1 MSSSSGYLLS
11 STAHI
16 KSLIDYINDVKP
28 YHTKLSEV
36 VEEYRFNEEMV
47 VSFEDAHVLRSLQAG
62 HWLRTFVSDGQ
73 RTRFPFIPTVIS
85 KFLSRLGQEKFTA
98 GVDDDQQI
106 TGLTSGV
113 FSQRRYDGPGI
124 TRVIADGTYLTES
137 VDYNI
142 SAGVFSF
149 ETRGNGYL
157 RAGNVEHLTQYPSD
171 VSSLAY
177 ADLKQG
183 NGSILNIYADPAL
196 PRYEEWTLT
205 CDQVETLGPVNFT
218 ATVTGS
224 GTITVTHGLD
234 SQDLFVQV
242 FQDVGGSTLV
252 PLTGE
257 VDLPDTNTLRFT
269 GNGTYRVC
277 VLKLGYGMEWFAG
290 TDMGV
295 SDTSWLA
302 MHNLR
307 TTDVA
312 FTTFE
317 DTAGVR
323 TIFKPV
329 SAQLSGTTGLNLT
342 FSLLR
347 GAGALFFRPFVSGTY
362 VHSFTNQFGVTVPH
376 NLDSQ
381 YFCVWVIDSAG
392 NYVEPDEIYV
402 LNDNSITV
410 MLPASI
416 TGKVIVSTRAYN
428 SENQTRLSV
437 SGSASGMIGTAYF
450 GTRFTHP
457 KLAFDFAAVEGSPAN
472 ESPATLD
479 VGETFVLTPKARITV
494 HPTAPTETW
503 SLIKVNPQ
511 AVRLAPRFRSPFS
524 GSLEFFNI
532 TDQQIVAE
540 TWFITALTPTTF
552 EVAGSVSGII
562 GTTTLGTTFTHP
574 HFNFKVLPGGRAY
587 VPGDY
592 FEVIVENEPVTY
604 ADLSVSFFF
613 GYDMGRYDIY
623 PYEARFLG
631 YPVEDINLQ
640 VLSEAL
646 LDGARF
652 QMVAI
657 SPTEFE
663 VKRTDPDF
671 SVTLYPNAF
680 LGVPYVHPDLTFT
693 IVPSIV
699 PFIVGDTFDFRVV
712 NEPPYIVNDDS
723 YLWPIIKNG
732 AHLAIYTREFHDTPA
747 SRWSL
752 VFDSASTYS
761 LRVTDIGG
769 YPLPVDL
776 KNGCSY
782 RDSNGHFTV
791 IPGPLKFEIG
801 DRFDFTI
808 KERKEDYLLFGSVS
822 GWQQPIK
829 INEWYWNGKLGLKVP
844 PLDYHIVPGPT
855 VGASKGRLVAER
867 VAKAPHPT
875 ATPRLYVVTFV
886 TQTLATVRS
895 NIGGYLEGLTLNQEW
910 TDGVATFTVNN
921 GFAPF
926 APGDQFTVYLVPFTK
941 EGRPGGYDLPPYD
954 VFEYDVD
961 YYLAEVPDLSLQEI
975 YPLYHSQGS
984 VIVSGTTAGDEIV
997 VDKALR
1003 DHLHVKLQGSEPRPE
1018 LAPIDGDWLPVFLKF
1033 YDRDAPQSI
1042 AEFSDQVT
1050 RIDVHSGVGAATAAN
1065 KLFSVNQPRFG
1076 CTERVGTAVLQLDT
1090 AFMQEYLNNFEQLTV
1105 ALEQNGSYGE
1115 KTRVKFSENINFYS
1129 SSTFEDLLDPP
1140 VTIGGVTYNVLADTM
1155 VVTIVD
1161 AVPAAWE
1168 SLYDLDVFDTV
1179 SLTIIDQIQV
1189 QVDRS
1194 PAGPDIMVS
1203 TGMSETFS
1211 IDIYEVPEGGGE
1223 PVMALATV
1231 IYDVENF
1238 DDPQENTG
1246 VHVTADALT
1255 FEVLHDYP
1263 SGTPT
1268 VAIVPDDG
1276 TPFNV
1281 LPEEVTSG
1289 QPANPGQ
1296 GRGKGRTKTKKFKF
1310 TVPPGTGPFTV
1321 ILA

>member
-1 MSSSSGYLLS
+1 MPSSSGYLTS

-36 VEEYRFNEEMV
+36 VEEYRF
-47 VSFEDAHVLRSLQAG
+47 SEDMLVRFRDSHFLQSKQAG
-62 HWLRTFVSDGQ
+62 HWLNTFVTDGQ
-73 RTRFPFIPTVIS
+73 RTRFPLTPTVIS
-85 KFLSRLGQEKFTA
+85 KFLSRLGQERFIA
-98 GVDDDQQI
+98 GNDDDQQI

-124 TRVIADGTYLTES
+124 TRVVADGTYLTES
-137 VDYNI
+137 VDFNI

-149 ETRGNGYL
+149 ETRGNGYI
-157 RAGNVEHLTQYPSD
+157 RAGNVQHLTQYPSD
-171 VSSLAY
+171 VSALAY

-205 CDQVETLGPVNFT
+205 CDQVATPVPVNFT
-218 ATVTGS
+218 TTVTGS
-224 GTITVTHGLD
+224 GTISVTHGLD
-234 SQDLFVQV
+234 TQDVFVQV
-242 FQDVGGSTLV
+242 FQDTGGGTLV
-252 PLTGE
+252 PLAGE
-257 VDLPDTNTLRFT
+257 INLPDTNTLEFS
-269 GNGTYRVC
+269 GSGTYRVC

-290 TDMGV
+290 TDMGA

-307 TTDVA
+307 STDIA
-312 FTTFE
+312 FTAFE

-323 TIFKPV
+323 TIFKPTT
-329 SAQLSGTTGLNLT
+329 AQLSGTTGVDMT
-342 FSLLR
+342 FTILR
-347 GAGALFFRPFVSGTY
+347 GAGALFFTPRVSGTF
-362 VHSFTNQFGVTVPH
+362 VHTFTNQYGVTVPH
-376 NLDSQ
+376 NLDTQ
-381 YFCVWVIDSAG
+381 HFCVWVIDSAG

-410 MLPASI
+410 MLPTSI
-416 TGKVIVSTRAYN
+416 TGKVIVSDRAYN

-437 SGSASGMIGTAYF
+437 SGSASGVIGAAYF

-457 KLAFDFAAVEGSPAN
+457 KLAFDFAAVEGTPAN
-472 ESPATLD
+472 ESPATID
-479 VGETFVLTPKARITV
+479 IGDTFVLTPKARITA
-494 HPTAPTETW
+494 HPTAPTEVW

-511 AVRLAPRFRSPFS
+511 AIGLAPRFRSPAS

-532 TDQQIVAE
+532 TDAQIVAE
-540 TWFITALTPTTF
+540 TWFITALTPTSF
-552 EVAGSVSGII
+552 EVAGSVSGVV
-562 GTTTLGTTFTHP
+562 GTVALGALFTHP
-574 HFNFKVLPGGRAY
+574 HFNFRVLPGTRAY

-604 ADLSVSFFF
+604 ADLTVSFFF

-631 YPVEDINLQ
+631 YPVEDIELQ
-640 VLSEAL
+640 VLNEAL

-663 VKRTDPDF
+663 VRRTDPDF
-671 SVTLYPNAF
+671 SVTPYPNAF

-693 IVPSIV
+693 IVPSYV
-699 PFIVGDTFDFRVV
+699 PFIAGDTFDFRVV
-712 NEPPYIVNDDS
+712 NEPPYIVNEE
-723 YLWPIIKNG
+723 YFWWPIIKNG

-747 SRWSL
+747 SRWAL
-752 VFDSASTYS
+752 VFNSASTYS
-761 LRVTDIGG
+761 LRVSDVSG
-769 YPLPVDL
+769 YPLNVDL

-782 RDSNGHFTV
+782 RDSNSHFTV
-791 IPGPLKFEIG
+791 IPGPLRFEVG
-801 DRFDFTI
+801 DRFDFTV
-808 KERKEDYLLFGSVS
+808 KEKKEDYLLFGSVS
-822 GWQQPIK
+822 GWQPPVK
-829 INEWYWNGKLGLKVP
+829 INEWYWNGKVGLRVP

-855 VGASKGRLVAER
+855 VDASKGQLVAER
-867 VAKAPHPT
+867 VAKPPHPT

-886 TQTLATVRS
+886 TPQHATVRS

-910 TDGVATFTVNN
+910 TDGVATFTVNG

-926 APGDQFTVYLVPFTK
+926 ETGDEFTVYIVPFTR
-941 EGRPGGYDLPPYD
+941 EGREGGYDLPPYD

-984 VIVSGTTAGDEIV
+984 VIISGTTEGEEII

-1003 DHLHVKLQGSEPRPE
+1003 DRLHVKLTNSVDRPQ
-1018 LAPIDGDWLPVFLKF
+1018 LAPIDGGWLPAFLKF
-1033 YDRDAPQSI
+1033 YDRDNPQSV

-1050 RIDVHSGVGAATAAN
+1050 RIDVHSGVGAAGPGN
-1065 KLFSVNQPRFG
+1065 KMFSVNQPRFE
-1076 CTERVGTAVLQLDT
+1076 CTQRYDTTFIQLDST
-1090 AFMQEYLNNFEQLTV
+1090 FMQLYLNNLEQLTI

-1115 KTRVKFSENINFYS
+1115 VSRVKISENLNIYNTA
-1129 SSTFEDLLDPP
+1129 TFEDLLDPP
-1140 VTIGGVTYNVLADTM
+1140 ITIGDYTYNVLADTM
-1155 VVTIVD
+1155 VVTVID
-1161 AVPAAWE
+1161 TVPTTWE
-1168 SLYDLDVFDTV
+1168 LLYDLDVFDTAAF
-1179 SLTIIDQIQV
+1179 TIIDQFQV
-1189 QVDRS
+1189 QLDR
-1194 PAGPDIMVS
+1194 AAAVPDMVVS
-1203 TGMSETFS
+1203 TGMTETFT
-1211 IDIYEVPEGGGE
+1211 IDIIEIPEGGE
-1223 PVMALATV
+1223 PVPFMSTV

-1238 DDPQENTG
+1238 GDPQENTG
-1246 VHVTADALT
+1246 VYITEEATVY
-1255 FEVLHDYP
+1255 EVLHDYP

-1268 VAIVPDDG
+1268 IAIIPDTG

-1281 LPEEVTSG
+1281 LPEDVVSG

-1296 GRGKGRTKTKKFKF
+1296 GRGKGKTKTKKLKF
-1310 TVPPGTGPFTV
+1310 RVPPGTGPFRV